1 MGITGTD
8 VAKEASD
15 MVITDDNFATI
26 VHAVEEGRRIYDN
39 IQKSASYLLSVTFA
53 EVAVIFVA
61 FVIMDFPLPLIAL
74 QILYVNLVTEEFP
87 ALGLSLEPGARDIM
101 SRKPRD
107 PQEQILSKRILF
119 YTLAIASIF
128 FIGTFS
134 LFAWTLEQSQNLQMA
149 QTTAFAALITCGLF
163 NALNC
168 RSLEKSIFRTG
179 FFANKWLLLALSG
192 SIIAMTLAIYWQ
204 PMAMVF
210 KTAPLG
216 FNAWIRIL
224 LVSSTVVITA
234 EILKRILLNK
244 RIAG

>member
-1 MGITGTD
+1 
-8 VAKEASD
+8 
-15 MVITDDNFATI
+15 
-26 VHAVEEGRRIYDN
+26 
-39 IQKSASYLLSVTFA
+39 A

-61 FVIMDFPLPLIAL
+61 FVIMGFPLPLIAL

-87 ALGLSLEPGARDIM
+87 ALGLSLEPGSRDIM

-134 LFAWTLEQSQNLQMA
+134 LFAWTLEKSQNLQLA
-149 QTTAFAALITCGLF
+149 QTTAFATLITCGLF

-168 RSLEKSIFRTG
+168 RSLEESVFRTG
-179 FFANKWLLLALSG
+179 FFTNKRLLLALSG
-192 SIIAMTLAIYWQ
+192 SIIAMMLAIYWQ
-204 PMAMVF
+204 PMQAVL

-216 FNAWIRIL
+216 FEAWIRIL
-224 LVSSTVVITA
+224 LVSSTVVVAA
-234 EILKRILLNK
+234 EIMKKFVRLR
-244 RIAG
+244 